1 MMVLYYYLQLRGKGH
16 RDFVVAA
23 DFFLGGFCG
32 NVISMLRQELREDLH
47 GHETPTFLGSP
58 AFVCMSYTFVSRG
71 DSFCQSSTPECRK
84 KKKKR

>member
-1 MMVLYYYLQLRGKGH
+1 
-16 RDFVVAA
+16 
-23 DFFLGGFCG
+23 
-32 NVISMLRQELREDLH
+32 MLRQELREDLH

-84 KKKKR
+84 KKEKNEAGVGGWVAISGLFQLAGVPFEEMTDS